1 MMMQRSSRKEAH
13 RLLVQSSSSLRFRQR
28 NKSTVGVV
36 NKGDNNGD
44 EEEQQQER
52 RRLRLPVVRRTPVV
66 PHALSPTRYIPTHH
80 HHNNNNILR
89 PVGWYPP
96 YAATGQ
102 LPPPS
107 SAGTTNR
114 SVGGVEILDPVTID
128 RLRQSGALA
137 RHVLEVACRS
147 AKVGMTTDDI
157 DALVHETLVDQHNA
171 YPSPLNYM
179 GFPKS
184 VCTSVN
190 EVICHGIPDARQLEF
205 GDVVSFDV
213 SCYLN
218 GVHGDNCGTIIVGDT
233 MDDDDDDDAEEGS
246 LTNTTATPTTARTR
260 NWLGLPQRTE
270 FATDEC
276 RQHFATA
283 RSLVQATLECLEAG
297 IATVRNGSCL
307 SEIGAACH
315 SVADSYGF
323 SSVSQYRGHGIA
335 HQFHLPPYVSHVRNT
350 TQLTL
355 RTDMVFTIEPMLC
368 QYSADCY
375 EWEED
380 GWTVATNDGGLAAQF
395 EHMIRVTDH
404 GAEIL
409 TTTTTSTTNTT
420 TTVAGS

>member
-13 RLLVQSSSSLRFRQR
+13 RLLLQSSSSLRFRQR
-28 NKSTVGVV
+28 NKSTVG
-36 NKGDNNGD
+36 KGDNED
-44 EEEQQQER
+44 EEEQQEQRIR
-52 RRLRLPVVRRTPVV
+52 RKLRLPVVRRTPVV
-66 PHALSPTRYIPTHH
+66 PYALSPTRLISNHH
-80 HHNNNNILR
+80 HTIRR
-89 PVGWYPP
+89 PVAWYPP

-102 LPPPS
+102 LPPP
-107 SAGTTNR
+107 TTNNNN
-114 SVGGVEILDPVTID
+114 SGLVEIPDPVTID
-128 RLRQSGALA
+128 RLRESGALA
-137 RHVLEVACRS
+137 RHVLEMACRS
-147 AKVGMTTDDI
+147 AQVGMTTDDI
-157 DALVHETLVDQHNA
+157 DVLVHDTLVQQHNA

-190 EVICHGIPDARQLEF
+190 EVICHGIPDARPLEF

-213 SCYLN
+213 SCYLQ

-233 MDDDDDDDAEEGS
+233 VDDDHANDDDAEEGS
-246 LTNTTATPTTARTR
+246 LTNNTTTTTVTTGRTR
-260 NWLGLPQRTE
+260 NWLGIPQRTE

-283 RSLVQATLECLEAG
+283 RSLVQATIECLDAG

-307 SEIGAACH
+307 SEIGQACH
-315 SVADSYGF
+315 SVAESYGF
-323 SSVSQYRGHGIA
+323 TSVSQYRGHGIA

-350 TQLTL
+350 SRLML
-355 RTDMVFTIEPMLC
+355 KTDMVFTIEPMLC

-380 GWTVATNDGGLAAQF
+380 GWTVATTDGGLAAQF
-395 EHMIRVTDH
+395 EHMIRVTEH

-409 TTTTTSTTNTT
+409 TTPTTTTPTTSTTKTP
-420 TTVAGS
+420 TVAGP